1 MSLMRCLQFQHHSP
15 VKIFGVIVRRTEKA
29 ATVQSL
35 NHKFPLISKIL
46 KEVFRHLLTFFS
58 KSNYPQ
64 NWNQQSIL
72 LDSKCQRLNHKF
84 PLILKISVA
93 VQKLLLTFSSRSNR
107 PQIWNRQSILLAC
120 KCQAYLTLHHTF
132 HHVH

>member
-1 MSLMRCLQFQHHSP
+1 MSLMQCLQFQHHSP
-15 VKIFGVIVRRTEKA
+15 VKIFGVTVRRTERT
-29 ATVQSL
+29 ATVQRL
-35 NHKFPLISKIL
+35 NHKFPPTLKIL
-46 KEVFRHLLTFFS
+46 KEVFRHLLIFLS
-58 KSNYPQ
+58 RSNYPQ
-64 NWNQQSIL
+64 IWNQQSIL
-72 LDSKCQRLNHKF
+72 LDSKCQRLNHKL
-84 PLILKISVA
+84 PLILKILKA